1 MVEKNLAFKSY
12 SCSNRNMFLLKKS
25 KALQYQLQIPIEES
39 KNKYYTKLSSRLADP
54 LTSPKTY
61 WSILKTFL
69 NNKKIPCIPPL
80 FHENK
85 FVTDFKEKAELFNH
99 FFVNQ
104 CSLLSNNSVLPTNLP
119 QLTNKCLDSI
129 HFSSSDIAKIIS
141 HLDPNKAHGH
151 DMLSIR
157 MIKLC
162 GNSICKP
169 LSIIFNDCLN
179 EGKFPHEWKKANV
192 VPVHKKGS
200 KQRLKSYRPI
210 SLLPICSKIFERLIY
225 NEMFTFFTENNLISP
240 NQWGFRPGDSCVNQL
255 LAVTHEIYKSFQ
267 EGFEVRRV
275 FLNISKAFD
284 KVWHEGLPLKLNQN
298 GISGN
303 LLKLLRDFLSCRKQW
318 VVLNGQH
325 SS

>member
-1 MVEKNLAFKSY
+1 MVVPKETCSFSKNLKLY
-12 SCSNRNMFLLKKS
+12 NKVRYLILKRPC
-25 KALQYQLQIPIEES
+25 LRYQLHIFIEES
-39 KNKYYTKLSSRLADP
+39 KEKYYTKLSSRLADP

-104 CSLLSNNSVLPTNLP
+104 CSLLSNNSVLPTDLP
-119 QLTNKCLDSI
+119 QLINKCLDSI

-162 GNSICKP
+162 GNSICNP

-179 EGKFPHEWKKANV
+179 EGKFPHE
-192 VPVHKKGS
+192 
-200 KQRLKSYRPI
+200 
-210 SLLPICSKIFERLIY
+210 
-225 NEMFTFFTENNLISP
+225 
-240 NQWGFRPGDSCVNQL
+240 
-255 LAVTHEIYKSFQ
+255 
-267 EGFEVRRV
+267 
-275 FLNISKAFD
+275 
-284 KVWHEGLPLKLNQN
+284 
-298 GISGN
+298 
-303 LLKLLRDFLSCRKQW
+303 
-318 VVLNGQH
+318 
-325 SS
+325 

>member
-179 EGKFPHEWKKANV
+179 EGKFPHEWKKANI
-192 VPVHKKGS
+192 VPVHKK
-200 KQRLKSYRPI
+200 
-210 SLLPICSKIFERLIY
+210 
-225 NEMFTFFTENNLISP
+225 EN
-240 NQWGFRPGDSCVNQL
+240 
-255 LAVTHEIYKSFQ
+255 
-267 EGFEVRRV
+267 RV
-275 FLNISKAFD
+275 
-284 KVWHEGLPLKLNQN
+284 
-298 GISGN
+298 
-303 LLKLLRDFLSCRKQW
+303 
-318 VVLNGQH
+318 
-325 SS
+325 